1 MITGYIDRI
10 EDDMAVIMLGEDE
23 DYQIEIPSSMLPDN
37 LHEGIYIKLDISY
50 DEEKTKAALAEAM
63 DLMK

>member
-23 DYQIEIPSSMLPDN
+23 DYQIEIPSSMLPEDV
-37 LHEGIYIKLDISY
+37 HEGVYIRLDISY
-50 DEEKTKAALAEAM
+50 DEEKTRDAMAEAM
-63 DLMK
+63 ELMK

>member
-23 DYQIEIPSSMLPDN
+23 DYQIEIPSSTLPDN
-37 LHEGIYIKLDISY
+37 LHEGIYIKLDISC

-63 DLMK
+63 ELMK